1 MKGVDRTPAQMI
13 AYQLDWLDL
22 IMKWDRDE
30 AEGRLVPCGVG
41 SIDVKRKIAIYD
53 NSLLFKVFLYD
64 NGKCHN

>member
-30 AEGRLVPCGVG
+30 AEGRLVPVE
-41 SIDVKRKIAIYD
+41 SVY
-53 NSLLFKVFLYD
+53 
-64 NGKCHN
+64 